1 MCHERDT
8 RNVVRVN
15 DGQVLGSYSLVMTGR
30 TREEH
35 IVKRIATIA
44 AILTTAAIAV
54 PSVASAGNV
63 AQVNPQITAQIIGV
77 QTAKV
82 QRAKAAVTVQRH
94 SVQLA
99 NAKRFSILLHS
110 QIR

>member
-1 MCHERDT
+1 
-8 RNVVRVN
+8 
-15 DGQVLGSYSLVMTGR
+15 MTDR

-35 IVKRIATIA
+35 TVRRIATIA

-54 PSVASAGNV
+54 PSIASAGNV
-63 AQVNPQITAQIIGV
+63 AQAKLQVTAQLAGAPA
-77 QTAKV
+77 AKL
-82 QRAKAAVTVQRH
+82 QRANAAVRAQRH

-99 NAKRFSILLHS
+99 NAERVSILLHA

>member
-1 MCHERDT
+1 
-8 RNVVRVN
+8 
-15 DGQVLGSYSLVMTGR
+15 MTDQ

-35 IVKRIATIA
+35 TVRRIATIA

-54 PSVASAGNV
+54 PTVASAGNV
-63 AQVNPQITAQIIGV
+63 AQVKLQITSQIIGV
-77 QTAKV
+77 QTAKA
-82 QRAKAAVTVQRH
+82 QRAQAAVTVQRH
-94 SVQLA
+94 TVQLA